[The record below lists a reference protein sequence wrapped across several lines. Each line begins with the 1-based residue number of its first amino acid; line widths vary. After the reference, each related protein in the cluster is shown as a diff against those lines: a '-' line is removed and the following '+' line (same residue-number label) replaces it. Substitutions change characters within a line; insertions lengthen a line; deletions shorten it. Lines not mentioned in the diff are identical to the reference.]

1 MQQNQNMQQAKNTR
15 GQKHMKIKI
24 PYKKAIFY
32 KNPPCILQ
40 GDLFR
45 TQKMP
50 ILKNE
55 ADFGTLYYFLI
66 KNPKSNNSVFS

>member
-1 MQQNQNMQQAKNTR
+1 MCTQKHKAQQKAKKHKAKTRANIQEIKMQQNQNMQQAKNTR

-40 GDLFR
+40 GDLFS

-50 ILKNE
+50 
-55 ADFGTLYYFLI
+55 
-66 KNPKSNNSVFS
+66 